1 MKVDGYNNRSL
12 LFSFLKVW
20 YHIIGD
26 FMKIKKRIG
35 AFLLDMFIVM
45 LISVTLSN
53 LSYLNP
59 YKDKYTE
66 ASSTYIDLLDEY
78 DELIKNTNPK
88 EYVNEVFNF
97 ANKKLVPQLMIIEK
111 YNVFNSLWY
120 LIIFMLY
127 NVLFAYFNDGQTLG
141 KKIFKLRV
149 VKKDGEKASIGNF
162 LVRSLFNGSTFFFGI
177 NLVVIIRILLSILSN
192 KLLFLILF
200 YGVESLSLLLEISL
214 LVTLF
219 VSKGSR
225 ITSDYIAKTKVID
238 AN

>member
-1 MKVDGYNNRSL
+1 
-12 LFSFLKVW
+12 
-20 YHIIGD
+20 
-26 FMKIKKRIG
+26 MKIKKRIG

-45 LISVTLSN
+45 LISVTLAN

-66 ASSTYIDLLDEY
+66 ASSNYIDLLDEY